1 MATPHPDTPPSD
13 EWDHFSAV
21 PRTTALFG
29 VAAPRGNRRFA
40 SLTRTPTP
48 QGFTVL
54 DAIDADGR
62 AWWLVLGDDAAP
74 DDWTELQPLPS
85 REEQS

>member
-1 MATPHPDTPPSD
+1 MTPTPP
-13 EWDHFSAV
+13 
-21 PRTTALFG
+21 
-29 VAAPRGNRRFA
+29 RGPRRFA

-74 DDWTELQPLPS
+74 DEWTELEPLPTY
-85 REEQS
+85 EEQP

>member
-1 MATPHPDTPPSD
+1 MRNTIRYHPPMHTPPPERSG
-13 EWDHFSAV
+13 
-21 PRTTALFG
+21 P
-29 VAAPRGNRRFA
+29 RRFA

-54 DAIDADGR
+54 DAIDTDGR

-74 DDWTELQPLPS
+74 DEWRELDPLPTY
-85 REEQS
+85 EEQP

>member
-1 MATPHPDTPPSD
+1 MSYNATPDDAQHDTLLIGGPTMPESR
-13 EWDHFSAV
+13 
-21 PRTTALFG
+21 P
-29 VAAPRGNRRFA
+29 RRFT

-54 DAIDADGR
+54 DAIDSDGR

-74 DDWTELQPLPS
+74 DDWTELEPLPTY
-85 REEQS
+85 EAQP

>member
-1 MATPHPDTPPSD
+1 MPEQRP
-13 EWDHFSAV
+13 
-21 PRTTALFG
+21 
-29 VAAPRGNRRFA
+29 RRFA

-54 DAIDADGR
+54 DAIDNDGR

-74 DDWTELQPLPS
+74 DDWTELEPLPTY
-85 REEQS
+85 EAQP